1 MFKEF
6 HSSDIL
12 LFFNKNFFRDSKIK
26 PKDFNNNDDWPK
38 IIIGLAE
45 FLIFSER
52 SWLSSDIFLIV
63 SEFLDDPERIKTQV
77 KKTQL
82 IINNLKTQ
90 KNSSVQVATALNKF
104 LN

>member
-1 MFKEF
+1 MGLINF
-6 HSSDIL
+6 L
-12 LFFNKNFFRDSKIK
+12 LVKMLVKVKYANIINIAA
-26 PKDFNNNDDWPK
+26 NDE
-38 IIIGLAE
+38 IIPELLQSNCNPE
-45 FLIFSER
+45 K
-52 SWLSSDIFLIV
+52 IFLIV